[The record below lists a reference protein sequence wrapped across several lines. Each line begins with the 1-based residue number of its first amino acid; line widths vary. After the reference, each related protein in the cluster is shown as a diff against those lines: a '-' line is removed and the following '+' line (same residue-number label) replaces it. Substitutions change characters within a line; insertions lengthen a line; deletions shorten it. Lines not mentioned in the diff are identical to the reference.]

1 MATPSSSTT
10 RQQRGHARSASV
22 PRTAFGAAT
31 AALALMVLA
40 GCGSSS
46 TGAPSNPATGAATSS
61 TASTTPADTSSSTS
75 ATSTSATSATSPG
88 SSSAPQA
95 TVTIHISAYQY
106 TFPASVAPGA
116 TVSVMNMDD
125 VNHTVT
131 ADTGAAFDLKATGGM
146 TTTFVAP
153 TTPGSYPFHCTY
165 HANMHG
171 VLVVK

>member
-1 MATPSSSTT
+1 MATPSRSNT

-46 TGAPSNPATGAATSS
+46 TGAPGSPATGAATSS
-61 TASTTPADTSSSTS
+61 AASSISAGASS
-75 ATSTSATSATSPG
+75 STSATSATSPG

-95 TVTIHISAYQY
+95 AVTIHISAYKY
-106 TFPASVAPGA
+106 TVPASVAPGA
-116 TVSVMNMDD
+116 TVKVMNMDD

-131 ADTGAAFDLKATGGM
+131 ADSGGAFDLKATAGM
-146 TTTFVAP
+146 TKTFVAP

-165 HANMHG
+165 HANMLG